1 MCPALC
7 CLIGASLNSCME
19 LDDSVYTTIVS
30 DKYHYTEKDMVA
42 ILGNAYTPWRSVVIG
57 AINETQ
63 TISTDETMIPV
74 HPWGWN
80 GTTINMHLHTWT
92 SETGEAVNR
101 WGDLYTGINNAN
113 QVIYQIESGL
123 LPVTEGKD
131 NYLAELKAVRASYYY
146 MLCDYYGNVPYLT
159 RFDVPSRTNQS

>member
-57 AINETQ
+57 AIILGPTAGAILGGVFGITSFIQCFGISAFGTLLFGINPVL
-63 TISTDETMIPV
+63 TISSPFIC
-74 HPWGWN
+74 
-80 GTTINMHLHTWT
+80 
-92 SETGEAVNR
+92 SR
-101 WGDLYTGINNAN
+101 
-113 QVIYQIESGL
+113 QFIYRHSTL
-123 LPVTEGKD
+123 
-131 NYLAELKAVRASYYY
+131 
-146 MLCDYYGNVPYLT
+146 
-159 RFDVPSRTNQS
+159 